1 MGYVKFIIVYIGDDG
16 IDFFHRFFVAAI
28 IKTIANWADFLDYY
42 HFYRKK
48 ILKVRNIRT
57 EEPAVM
63 VKGPARKERMH
74 EDIYRKLRHKA
85 NEIWNGFRLHKKIA
99 I

>member
-1 MGYVKFIIVYIGDDG
+1 MSNLLLYTLGMMGLTFLIG
-16 IDFFHRFFVAAI
+16 FFVAAI

-42 HFYRKK
+42 HFYRKR
-48 ILKVRNIRT
+48 ILKVRNTRT

-63 VKGPARKERMH
+63 VKTPVRRERMH
-74 EDIYRKLRHKA
+74 DDIYRKLRHKA
-85 NEIWNGFRLHKKIA
+85 NEIWNGFRLHKKMA

>member
-1 MGYVKFIIVYIGDDG
+1 MSNLLLYTLGMMGLTFLIG
-16 IDFFHRFFVAAI
+16 FFVAAI

-42 HFYRKK
+42 HFYRKR
-48 ILKVRNIRT
+48 ILKVGNTRT

-63 VKGPARKERMH
+63 VKRPARKERMH
-74 EDIYRKLRHKA
+74 EDVYRKLRHKA
-85 NEIWNGFRLHKKIA
+85 NEIWNGFRLHKKMA